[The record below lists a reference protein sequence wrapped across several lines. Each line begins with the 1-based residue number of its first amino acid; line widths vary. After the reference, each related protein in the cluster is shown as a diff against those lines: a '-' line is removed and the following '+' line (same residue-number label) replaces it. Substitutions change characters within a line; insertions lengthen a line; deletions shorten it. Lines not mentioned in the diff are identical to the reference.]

1 MTGDVAAELD
11 FALSLADTADAF
23 TLPRFERA
31 DFTLGWKDDRTEVTE
46 ADRGA
51 EALLA
56 ERVLAERPGH
66 GFFGEE
72 HGAQGSPH
80 SPWRW
85 VVDPIDG
92 TSGFVRGIPVWATLI
107 ALVHA
112 DRGVVVGV
120 VSAPALRHRWW
131 AGRDLGAF
139 ADGRRCRVS
148 DVADLGG
155 AQVSVTFNHGWAEL
169 GLTDALVDIAG
180 EARRARGFGDFW
192 QHCLVAEGALD
203 LAVDAVGVAIYDIA
217 AVSLIVE
224 ESGGTFTDRFGN
236 PTHDHP
242 TAISS
247 NGLLHDQVISRLA
260 R

>member
-1 MTGDVAAELD
+1 MTRSVSDDLA
-11 FALSLADTADAF
+11 FALSLADDVDAY
-23 TLPRFERA
+23 TLPRFEAA

-51 EALLA
+51 ELLLA
-56 ERVLAERPGH
+56 ARVLDQRPDDA
-66 GFFGEE
+66 FFGEE
-72 HGAQGSPH
+72 HGIQGAPD

-85 VVDPIDG
+85 IVDPIDG

-107 ALVHA
+107 ALTHP
-112 DRGVVVGV
+112 DHGVSVAV

-131 AGRDLGAF
+131 ASAGHGAF
-139 ADGRRCRVS
+139 VDGRQCHVS
-148 DVADLGG
+148 DVTDLAS
-155 AQVSVTFNHGWAEL
+155 AQVSVTFNSGWDEL
-169 GLTDALVDIAG
+169 GLTGELVAIVH

-203 LAVDAVGVAIYDIA
+203 LAVDAVGVATYDIA
-217 AVSLIVE
+217 AVRLIVE
-224 ESGGTFTDRFGN
+224 EAGGTFTDRFGTA
-236 PTHDHP
+236 THEQP

-247 NGLLHDQVISRLA
+247 NGALHARIIARLG